1 MICGLDA
8 RQSSDVE
15 TGSAQSELEQYRWTR
30 GFEGE
35 GHMRTSRP
43 ADAEY
48 TAYYARY
55 VALVPE
61 LDILTVLRRQSSE
74 VATSLGAVS
83 PDREKFRY
91 APEKWSIREVC
102 GHLIDGE
109 RVFGHQAF
117 RFSRWES
124 APLPSF
130 EENAY
135 VLHSRYL
142 ERPLAD
148 LLAEFLAVRTAN
160 LHFLGWLSEDDWA
173 RKGTVGDE
181 LVSVRALAFIMAGH
195 VRHHMTV
202 LRDQCGVAP
211 GP

>member
-1 MICGLDA
+1 M
-8 RQSSDVE
+8 
-15 TGSAQSELEQYRWTR
+15 
-30 GFEGE
+30 
-35 GHMRTSRP
+35 MTSRP
-43 ADAEY
+43 AEAEY
-48 TAYYARY
+48 AAYYAQY

-61 LDILTVLRRQSSE
+61 LDILTVLQRQPPE
-74 VATSLGAVS
+74 VATCMGAVS
-83 PDREKFRY
+83 PEREKFRY

-117 RFSRWES
+117 CFSRWES

-135 VLHSRYL
+135 VLHSRYR

-148 LLAEFLAVRTAN
+148 LLAEFLAVRKAN
-160 LHFLGWLSEDDWA
+160 LHFLGWLSDDDWA
-173 RKGTVGDE
+173 RKGTVSDE

-195 VRHHMTV
+195 VRHHMAV
-202 LRDQCGVAP
+202 LRDQYGVVP